1 MAETWLRFP
10 EIKDTK
16 MMNDLL
22 AKTLNADYNRWTS
35 KEVARALKDMDN
47 SRISWANED
56 PTSTDI
62 PIVEEVPTAILEL
75 LQPQTS
81 GKVVKNFTFQ
91 KTLSTGT
98 CQASDDTGLWQLR
111 ASVPDVT
118 KLDLAMV
125 RLDLQSLTANLP
137 SLEQWTVRI
146 LETSNS

>member
-16 MMNDLL
+16 LMNDLL
-22 AKTLNADYNRWTS
+22 AKTLNVDYDRWTS
-35 KEVARALKDMDN
+35 KQVARALKDMDN
-47 SRISWANED
+47 SRNSWTNED

-75 LQPQTS
+75 LQLQTF
-81 GKVVKNFTFQ
+81 GTVTKNFTFQ
-91 KTLSTGT
+91 KILSTGT
-98 CQASDDTGLWQLR
+98 CQVSDDTGLWQLR

-125 RLDLQSLTANLP
+125 RLDLQSLTTNLP
-137 SLEQWTVRI
+137 ALEQCTVRI
-146 LETSNS
+146 LQTSNY